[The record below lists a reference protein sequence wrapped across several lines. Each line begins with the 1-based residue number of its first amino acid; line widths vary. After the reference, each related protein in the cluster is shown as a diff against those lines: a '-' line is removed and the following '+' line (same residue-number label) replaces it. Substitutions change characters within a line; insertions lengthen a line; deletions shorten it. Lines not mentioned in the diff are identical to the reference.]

1 MIYRIFF
8 ALLVLF
14 TLSVTQSI
22 YSPELLYGD
31 SLVLRW
37 NTNDEEDL
45 DGYNIYC
52 TGPEEDYDSIDNLGN
67 VTECDLGKLSLYE
80 NVPYALALT
89 AYDIYGNE
97 SDPSD
102 QLFLTLD
109 DEIDDFEDNC
119 PDIYNPYQEDEYPP
133 GGNGI
138 GDACEVVPTSS
149 PTTTPTTTTPPPIR
163 TTSLPECSSDSDCDD
178 SIFCNGYE
186 LCSGGK
192 CQSSENPCAESQ
204 TCDEE
209 NDQCLEPCSIALVP
223 VVSEVVSGQSLKFDV
238 LTEGDCSDATY
249 EWSIESTIGSSCD
262 QDGNYV
268 SGINRD
274 FFNQTTDLIKVVE
287 RNSGSSD
294 QSKLLVSWQCFLLRL
309 YGEGSGEV
317 EIFRKFRNHFIDSGP
332 EGEEIIKFYYKL
344 SPLLV
349 KAIEED
355 EELEEQLREVVDT
368 ILFLTEEKIE

>member
-1 MIYRIFF
+1 MIYKFFF
-8 ALLVLF
+8 ALLIFF

-67 VTECDLGKLSLYE
+67 VTECDLGKLSLSE

-149 PTTTPTTTTPPPIR
+149 PTPTTPSPTPTTPPP
-163 TTSLPECSSDSDCDD
+163 
-178 SIFCNGYE
+178 
-186 LCSGGK
+186 
-192 CQSSENPCAESQ
+192 
-204 TCDEE
+204 
-209 NDQCLEPCSIALVP
+209 
-223 VVSEVVSGQSLKFDV
+223 
-238 LTEGDCSDATY
+238 
-249 EWSIESTIGSSCD
+249 
-262 QDGNYV
+262 
-268 SGINRD
+268 
-274 FFNQTTDLIKVVE
+274 
-287 RNSGSSD
+287 
-294 QSKLLVSWQCFLLRL
+294 
-309 YGEGSGEV
+309 
-317 EIFRKFRNHFIDSGP
+317 
-332 EGEEIIKFYYKL
+332 
-344 SPLLV
+344 
-349 KAIEED
+349 
-355 EELEEQLREVVDT
+355 
-368 ILFLTEEKIE
+368 

>member
-1 MIYRIFF
+1 
-8 ALLVLF
+8 
-14 TLSVTQSI
+14 
-22 YSPELLYGD
+22 
-31 SLVLRW
+31 VLRW
-37 NTNDEEDL
+37 NLNDEDDL
-45 DGYNIYC
+45 GGYNIYF
-52 TGPEEDYDSIDNLGN
+52 TGPEEEYDSIVNLGD
-67 VTECDLGKLSLYE
+67 VTECDLGKLPLYE
-80 NVPYALALT
+80 NVPYAIALT
-89 AYDIYGNE
+89 AYDVYGNE
-97 SDPSD
+97 SDFSD
-102 QLFLTLD
+102 QLHLTLD

-119 PDIYNPYQEDEYPP
+119 PDIYNPYQEDDNPP

-138 GDACEVVPTSS
+138 GDACEIEN
-149 PTTTPTTTTPPPIR
+149 TTTSFPTITV
-163 TTSLPECSSDSDCDD
+163 SLPECRRDSDCDD

-186 LCSGGK
+186 ICSSGK
-192 CQSSENPCAESQ
+192 CQSSENPCTESQ

-223 VVSEVVSGQSLKFDV
+223 EVSEVVSGQSLTFVID
-238 LTEGDCSDATY
+238 TEGDCSNATY

-274 FFNQTTDLIKVVE
+274 FFNKTTDVVKVVE

-309 YGEGSGEV
+309 YGEGSEEV
-317 EIFRKFRNHFIDSGP
+317 GMLRRFRNHFIDSGP
-332 EGEEIIKFYYKL
+332 EGEEIIKFYYKW

-349 KAIEED
+349 KAIEDD

-368 ILFLTEEKIE
+368 VLFLTEEKID

>member
-8 ALLVLF
+8 ALLILF

-149 PTTTPTTTTPPPIR
+149 PTTTTPPPIR

-186 LCSGGK
+186 ICSGGK
-192 CQSSENPCAESQ
+192 CHSSENPCTESQ

-223 VVSEVVSGQSLKFDV
+223 EVSEVVSGQSLKFAV
-238 LTEGDCSDATY
+238 LTEGDCSNATY

-368 ILFLTEEKIE
+368 VLFLTEEKIE

>member
-1 MIYRIFF
+1 MIYKILFTF
-8 ALLVLF
+8 LVLF
-14 TLSVTQSI
+14 TVCVTQSI

-37 NTNDEEDL
+37 NINDEEDL
-45 DGYNIYC
+45 GGYNIYC
-52 TGPEEDYDSIDNLGN
+52 TGPEADFDSIDALGN

-97 SDPSD
+97 SDFSD
-102 QLFLTLD
+102 QLHLTLD

-119 PDIYNPYQEDEYPP
+119 PDIYNPYQEDDYPN

-138 GDACEVVPTSS
+138 GDACENVIVTTPS
-149 PTTTPTTTTPPPIR
+149 PTITVSYHECR
-163 TTSLPECSSDSDCDD
+163 TDSDCDD
-178 SIFCNGYE
+178 SIFCNGNE
-186 LCSGGK
+186 ACTRGK
-192 CQSSENPCAESQ
+192 CESSENPCAEGE

-223 VVSEVVSGQSLKFDV
+223 GISEVVSGQSLKFDIQ
-238 LTEGDCSDATY
+238 TEGDCGNALY
-249 EWSIESTIGSSCD
+249 EWSVESTIGSSCD

-268 SGINRD
+268 SGINKD
-274 FFNQTTDLIKVVE
+274 FFNRTTDVVKVVE
-287 RNSGSSD
+287 HNSGSSD

-309 YGEGSGEV
+309 YGEGSEEV
-317 EIFRKFRNHFIDSGP
+317 GVLRKFRDHFLDSGP
-332 EGEEIIKFYYKL
+332 EGEEIITFYYKW

-349 KAIEED
+349 KAIEDD
-355 EELEEQLREVVDT
+355 EALEKQLRGVVDT
-368 ILFLTEEKIE
+368 LLFLTEEKIE